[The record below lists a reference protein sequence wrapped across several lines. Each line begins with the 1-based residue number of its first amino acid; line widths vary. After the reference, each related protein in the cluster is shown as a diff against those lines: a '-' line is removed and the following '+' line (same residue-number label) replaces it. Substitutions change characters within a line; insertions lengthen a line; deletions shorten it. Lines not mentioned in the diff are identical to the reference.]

1 MIDLSECFNMIGTDG
16 CMDVATSM
24 GMQGIDPSMMDISI
38 PVYGPFFMKVLIGQE
53 SGFICDSIPE
63 FTALRQLNQNCG
75 TVTVTLNLLEMDVLT
90 LVGAL
95 LTFTPDTGMNC
106 FLKLSAIDLANM
118 SAEILSSVAGATGI
132 AMPPGVSDGLVD
144 VVEVAGD
151 ILQAVFDMLIEILNE
166 DMERK
171 GITLREWD
179 ELPDFYNMV
188 RESGEMQEMRMFRQ
202 QVGAFLF

>member
-1 MIDLSECFNMIGTDG
+1 MIDLSDCFSMIGTDG

-75 TVTVTLNLLEMDVLT
+75 TVTVTLNLLEMDILT

-95 LTFTPDTGMNC
+95 LTFTPNTGMNC
-106 FLKLSAIDLANM
+106 FLKLSAVDLANM
-118 SAEILSSVAGATGI
+118 SAELLSMISDAAGI
-132 AMPPGVSDGLVD
+132 PLPPGVNDGLVD
-144 VVEVAGD
+144 ITEVAGD

>member
-1 MIDLSECFNMIGTDG
+1 MIDVSECFNMIGTDG

-24 GMQGIDPSMMDISI
+24 GMQGIDPSMTEISI
-38 PVYGPFFMKVLIGQE
+38 PIYGPFFMKVLMGQE
-53 SGFICDSIPE
+53 CGFVCDSIPE
-63 FTALRQLNQNCG
+63 FTAIRNLNQNCG
-75 TVTVTLNLLEMDVLT
+75 TVTVTLNVLEMDILT

-95 LTFTPDTGMNC
+95 LTFTPSTGMNC
-106 FLKLSAIDLANM
+106 FLKLQAIDLVNI
-118 SAEILSSVAGATGI
+118 SADLLPLISHATGVPL
-132 AMPPGVSDGLVD
+132 PPGVADGLGD
-144 VVEVAGD
+144 VMVIAGD
-151 ILQAVFDMLIEILNE
+151 LLQAVFDMLIEILNE